1 MTVNVRYFAAAAAA
15 AGVDEETVGPGTLS
29 EIVERIGEKHGA
41 LMIKVLPACSFL
53 VDGLSTTDH
62 QIKVDPGQSIDVL
75 PPFAGG

>member
-15 AGVDEETVGPGTLS
+15 AGVDEETVGPGSLA
-29 EIVERIGEKHGA
+29 EIVEQIGAKHGA

-53 VDGLSTTDH
+53 IDGMATTD
-62 QIKVDPGQSIDVL
+62 QQTTVDAGQSIDVL